1 MSLAVIVKLSLNLK
15 YFLKWAIR
23 GIFFVYFRLFKQMLQ
38 FLQQYDVKN
47 VHPVSGAGILS
58 HNLLNASLLP

>member
-47 VHPVSGAGILS
+47 VHPVSGAWI
-58 HNLLNASLLP
+58 